1 MDALVRMRGLE
12 PTIVHIKSMLF
23 YQLNYILILNL
34 SVQVV
39 KRLSALPRESSA
51 KNSYTILF
59 MYATG
64 WGTECRPLVVGVKD
78 LYSTVKLFPNEIQGL
93 V

>member
-1 MDALVRMRGLE
+1 MRFLMDALVRMRGLE

-39 KRLSALPRESSA
+39 KRLFPLCHVKVAQKIVTRHYLCTPLAGEQSAALWP
-51 KNSYTILF
+51 
-59 MYATG
+59 
-64 WGTECRPLVVGVKD
+64 
-78 LYSTVKLFPNEIQGL
+78 
-93 V
+93 